1 MTNRYNEMVEAQ
13 ETKAEA
19 MGALVLVTCTI
30 VGFLAAIGL
39 LPVLGAFELGLTFNL
54 MMDMFGPEV
63 PGAGIPA
70 TVWLM
75 SLATLIAIIGHHLLH
90 YKYPESRA
98 LALLDKSAPVMV
110 LLFFIGLVAL
120 YALSDVAHVPGADAI
135 AFDDDLFDA
144 PPPEGGGIGET
155 IASYFDLFAGLS
167 LGGLAI
173 VNLAVMNFIVGKV
186 REKLP
191 ALLNERRI
199 ALAKLRAASCII
211 KNIRLLSETKRE
223 RERLEAKTAD
233 DLALEATASIEAAL
247 APTLRE
253 LNKVKVRGLSV
264 KPKGRIIFAR
274 RNTKLPQPMPQP
286 AVIDDFAADVTAKL
300 AALRDELK
308 GSFN

>member
-30 VGFLAAIGL
+30 VGLFAALGL
-39 LPVLGAFELGLTFNL
+39 LPVLGSFELGLTFNL

-63 PGAGIPA
+63 PGAGVPA

-75 SLATLIAIIGHHLLH
+75 SLATMIAIIGHHLLH
-90 YKYPESRA
+90 YKFPESRA
-98 LALLDKSAPVMV
+98 LALLDKSAPIMV
-110 LLFFIGLVAL
+110 LFFFIGIVAL
-120 YALSDVAHVPGADAI
+120 YALSEVAHVPGADAV

-144 PPPEGGGIGET
+144 PPPESGGIGET
-155 IASYFDLFAGLS
+155 IASYFGLFAGLS

-191 ALLNERRI
+191 RLLNERRI
-199 ALAKLRAASCII
+199 ALAKLKASNRII
-211 KNIRLLSETKRE
+211 KNIRLLSATKRE
-223 RERLEAKTAD
+223 RVRLEAKTPD
-233 DLALEATASIEAAL
+233 DMALEAAAEIEAAL

-253 LNKVKVRGLSV
+253 LNKVKVRGSSAT
-264 KPKGRIIFAR
+264 PKGRTIFAR
-274 RNTKLPQPMPQP
+274 RNRKLPQPMPQP
-286 AVIDDFAADVTAKL
+286 AFIDDFVADVTAKL
-300 AALRDELK
+300 GALRDELN
-308 GSFN
+308 GTFN